1 MEPGIADFVA
11 QAAQLLFHREQGRE
25 DFFLAA
31 DEVFISGFAGS
42 RCVDDLIAVPAGLHD
57 GIEVVGI
64 SESGL
69 LLEVEIVNGG
79 KKIDDGD
86 ATVAQPG
93 SIVKAKLGG
102 GVQGNTG
109 CLAGSQHDDRE
120 FGQSFVPGLVKQVS
134 LGAVIVEDGLCGE
147 RGCNG
152 FHFSPP
158 IR

>member
-1 MEPGIADFVA
+1 MEPGITDVVA
-11 QAAQLLFHREQGRE
+11 QAAQLLFHREQSLE
-25 DFFLAA
+25 DFFLAV
-31 DEVFISGFAGS
+31 DEEFIPGLTGAGA
-42 RCVDDLIAVPAGLHD
+42 VQDLIAVLAGLND

-64 SESGL
+64 PESGL
-69 LLEVEIVNGG
+69 LLEVEVVDGS

-93 SIVKAKLGG
+93 SVIQTELSC
-102 GVQGNTG
+102 GVERNTG
-109 CLAGSQHDDRE
+109 CLTGSQHDDGE
-120 FGQSFVPGLVKQVS
+120 FGQIFIPHLAKQIT
-134 LGAVIVEDGLCGE
+134 LGVAVIEDCLGGE